1 MSYKLK
7 ELLKCNEFVVT
18 TYDYIQQFYFRN
30 CITNNKFIEKRFK
43 KNLAINQT

>member
-7 ELLKCNEFVVT
+7 ELLKCNEFVVKHMII
-18 TYDYIQQFYFRN
+18 YSS
-30 CITNNKFIEKRFK
+30 FILGIVLLIINLLKKDLK